1 MTRIY
6 SSLGLAL
13 NNIEGYMLAKET
25 DIYLCE
31 ISYPSGKEYSFR
43 EEKDITFPSSPT
55 ILHCNTIPLW
65 HLFRKKGNALRLK
78 KKFEQNGYTI
88 VIKRIDYNG
97 EYVYTLKNIQ
107 NVQ

>member
-1 MTRIY
+1 MNRIY
-6 SSLGLAL
+6 SNLDLAL
-13 NNIEGYMLAKET
+13 DNIEDFMLAKET
-25 DIYLCE
+25 DIYLCQTT
-31 ISYPSGKEYSFR
+31 YPSGKEYSFR
-43 EEKDITFPSSPT
+43 EEKDITFHNSPT

-88 VIKRIDYNG
+88 IMKRIDYNR